1 MEDLQW
7 ITACPLFRDIPAAEL
22 RPLLTALAPT
32 VRTYARGGVL
42 VLAGYEN
49 HAVGVVL
56 AGLLEAAKTAA
67 EGARLT
73 VTHIV
78 PGGIF
83 GDVLSGSGT
92 QKSPVTVT
100 AAVASRV
107 LWLPFDRLLDA
118 PGAPRPAHSRL
129 LRNFIALTAD
139 KYFALERRIGLL
151 TLPRLR
157 DRLLQYLRT
166 EARPGPDGWV
176 ETPLTR
182 EALAGYLGCDR
193 TALCRELS
201 RLRDA
206 GLVQIQ
212 GRRFLLCKKSP
223 ADGGDSE

>member
-1 MEDLQW
+1 MEDLQAVA
-7 ITACPLFRDIPAAEL
+7 ACPLFGGIAKAEL
-22 RPLLTALAPT
+22 PPLLDALA
-32 VRTYARGGVL
+32 ARRCAYGRGSVL

-49 HAVGVVL
+49 HQVGVVL
-56 AGLLEAAKTAA
+56 EGLLEAAKTAA
-67 EGARLT
+67 DGTRLT
-73 VTHIV
+73 VTHLG

-100 AAVASRV
+100 AAIPSRV
-107 LWLPFDRLLDA
+107 LWIGFDRLLDA
-118 PGAPRPAHSRL
+118 PGAPAGAHGRL

-139 KYFALERRIGLL
+139 KYFALERRIALL

-166 EARPGPDGWV
+166 EALPVPGGWV

-182 EALAGYLGCDR
+182 EALAVYLGCDR

-206 GLVQIQ
+206 GRLRVQ
-212 GRRFLLCKKSP
+212 GRRFLLCEESCDP
-223 ADGGDSE
+223 AL